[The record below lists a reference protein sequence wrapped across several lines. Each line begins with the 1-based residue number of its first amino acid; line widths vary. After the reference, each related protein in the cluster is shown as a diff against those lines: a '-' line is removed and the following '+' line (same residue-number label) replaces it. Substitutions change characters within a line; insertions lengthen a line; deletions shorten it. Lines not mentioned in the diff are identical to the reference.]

1 MGLVK
6 KTSII
11 ILAVFAVIG
20 GGFLIGGASL
30 QASAH
35 DSYNMVEGE
44 KEGHIIQTDTE
55 IINIFRLETFYK
67 NFNRRNDDHII
78 IAIPQSGSKY
88 ELYELVFSNEK
99 LKLYYDVI
107 EDGQGRKEYK
117 VKVYDSIK
125 KIYKDNQVT
134 YILVNDKEE
143 RSFLSYNL
151 Q

>member
-1 MGLVK
+1 M
-6 KTSII
+6 
-11 ILAVFAVIG
+11 
-20 GGFLIGGASL
+20 
-30 QASAH
+30 
-35 DSYNMVEGE
+35 
-44 KEGHIIQTDTE
+44 
-55 IINIFRLETFYK
+55 
-67 NFNRRNDDHII
+67 
-78 IAIPQSGSKY
+78 
-88 ELYELVFSNEK
+88 
-99 LKLYYDVI
+99 I